1 MTGQNVIWFNG
12 QSIWR
17 EVISCF
23 SFPINKSFFMVV
35 FASLILFS
43 TPPPSSNVKAAIEF
57 IHSQSFL

>member
-17 EVISCF
+17 EVISYF
-23 SFPINKSFFMVV
+23 SFPINKSFFMDV